1 MSDMFEKAWYDH
13 TNPYTRHRSE
23 DFLDSVR
30 QPGTT
35 GPSGMDRAR
44 FVEPDRYYY
53 QKKPDFETGWKNDD
67 LPLKIARLS
76 LEQNKQLDPKQLLE
90 LAESKEDIKWM
101 ADKGYIP
108 SLFTDSEAGKQSMT
122 DLKSGAKTMEDIV
135 RESLADGYK
144 PAGTYDSGYFM
155 PDNTMGGMDLMD
167 KMRAVINARLM
178 DVPVK
183 QLRQLVDDNK
193 TSAPKLMENWHE
205 STKPY
210 GAFSSGEW
218 EGYTPISRGAKATPS
233 KNLTGLGVESPIFRD
248 ILARIGKKNPEVSN
262 SFRRLLTAEA
272 SDLLNTMDERRELD
286 TLNEGKFG
294 GRTIGPQEDMG
305 DIKIREEPRRGYGGQ
320 DNVRGPFEEDFQI
333 MNRSNDSFEDA
344 WSVVKDFYFAPDNPN
359 GGVFFP
365 DELPFPDEEIDVSP
379 FASDQLKM
387 GKNLKMINMIDE
399 NYTYPF
405 PTPKEPFQRGSSKIK
420 RPNTPTGTVGVNLGD
435 IGSRHMRE
443 GFDENKIIDSI
454 NEILSHE
461 HGHSAIHNLPLSRDE
476 DENVATFIGEGG
488 L

>member
-1 MSDMFEKAWYDH
+1 MGDAFEKAWYDH

-44 FVEPDRYYY
+44 FVEPDRHYY
-53 QKKPDFETGWKNDD
+53 QKKPDFETGWKNND

-90 LAESKEDIKWM
+90 LAESKEDIKWI

-294 GRTIGPQEDMG
+294 GRKRI
-305 DIKIREEPRRGYGGQ
+305 
-320 DNVRGPFEEDFQI
+320 
-333 MNRSNDSFEDA
+333 
-344 WSVVKDFYFAPDNPN
+344 W
-359 GGVFFP
+359 
-365 DELPFPDEEIDVSP
+365 EI
-379 FASDQLKM
+379 
-387 GKNLKMINMIDE
+387 
-399 NYTYPF
+399 
-405 PTPKEPFQRGSSKIK
+405 
-420 RPNTPTGTVGVNLGD
+420 
-435 IGSRHMRE
+435 
-443 GFDENKIIDSI
+443 
-454 NEILSHE
+454 
-461 HGHSAIHNLPLSRDE
+461 
-476 DENVATFIGEGG
+476 
-488 L
+488 